1 MNCVKNDVFT
11 NEYYYK
17 DIYKWRLD
25 DYILKW
31 YVISRWCYKWCLF
44 FCVVFCLY
52 IFSVIRAFL
61 WNPNYNNKNL
71 TYNPR
76 NVGFCSPHLSFS
88 WFSQVPFLECN
99 SLFYWISGIIALNA
113 NCSEYKVKVSIFK
126 IQFIYLFLL
135 IEFNHGTESRDIQ
148 FLKH

>member
-1 MNCVKNDVFT
+1 MWKT
-11 NEYYYK
+11 MYSQMSYYYK
-17 DIYKWRLD
+17 DIYKWKLE

-71 TYNPR
+71 TYNPG
-76 NVGFCSPHLSFS
+76 NVGFCFPHLSFS
-88 WFSQVPFLECN
+88 CFSQLPVLEYD
-99 SLFYWISGIIALNA
+99 SLLYWISGIIALNA

>member
-1 MNCVKNDVFT
+1 MSCVKNDVFT

-17 DIYKWRLD
+17 DIYNWRLED
-25 DYILKW
+25 SILKW

-44 FCVVFCLY
+44 FSMVFCLY

-71 TYNPR
+71 IYNPR
-76 NVGFCSPHLSFS
+76 NVGFCFPHLSFS
-88 WFSQVPFLECN
+88 WQS
-99 SLFYWISGIIALNA
+99 SLFRN
-113 NCSEYKVKVSIFK
+113 NCFKCKLFRIQSKSIFK
-126 IQFIYLFLL
+126 IQFMYLFLL
-135 IEFNHGTESRDIQ
+135 TEFNHGTESRDIQ